1 MNGLKTSGLF
11 ERLLYDR
18 KSIKNQKLLFDKKA
32 LKFLLIPL
40 VIEQLLNQ
48 LMGVCDT
55 MMVSRVGSASIS
67 AVSNVDSI
75 NILVIQVFSALATGA
90 VIICSQYIGREED
103 AKAIKTAE
111 QVILTVFAMSLMLTL
126 LCMFFCKPIL
136 ELLYGNVDKDVF
148 DASETYFFITALSFP
163 FLALFSAASAF
174 YRAGGDAGFP
184 MKISVISNLLNI
196 AGNAVLI
203 FGFNMGV
210 AGAAVSTLISRIFCM
225 VVIFIFLRRPKQK
238 IVIRN
243 YFIKPDL
250 KIIAAILAI
259 GIPSGIEN
267 GMFQFGKLAIQS
279 SVATLNTDEMAAQ
292 AMTATL
298 EGLTGMVAIGIGIGM
313 MTVVGQAVGAGR
325 YDEAGYYI
333 CKLTWW
339 AEIGVFVSSILIFI
353 LTPFITW
360 LGGMTEV
367 SANICFN
374 MVLWITIVKPIVWT
388 LAFVPA
394 YGIRAAGDVK
404 FSMIASALIMW
415 VLRVALCVFLIR
427 VKGFGPIAVWIAM
440 FSDWTVR
447 MIVFTARYLSGRWKR
462 YRVI

>member
-1 MNGLKTSGLF
+1 MNGLKTSGMF
-11 ERLLYDR
+11 TRVFYDR
-18 KSIKNQKLLFDKKA
+18 KALKGENLLFDKKA
-32 LKFLLIPL
+32 LKILLIPL

-90 VIICSQYIGREED
+90 VIICSQYIGREDD

-111 QVILTVFAMSLMLTL
+111 QVIVTVLIMSVVFTALCVIFCNPMLR
-126 LCMFFCKPIL
+126 
-136 ELLYGNVDKDVF
+136 LLYGNVDKDVF
-148 DASETYFFITALSFP
+148 EASETYFFITALSFP

-174 YRAGGDAGFP
+174 YRAGGDAKFP
-184 MKISVISNLLNI
+184 MKISVISNLMNI
-196 AGNAVLI
+196 VGNAVLI

-210 AGAAVSTLISRIFCM
+210 AGAAISTLISRIFCM
-225 VVIFIFLRRPKQK
+225 VVIFVFLRRPKQK
-238 IVIRN
+238 IVIKN
-243 YFIKPDL
+243 YLIKPDL
-250 KIIAAILAI
+250 KMIAAILAI

-279 SVATLNTDEMAAQ
+279 SVATLSTDEMAAQ

-325 YDEAGYYI
+325 YNEAGYYI

-339 AEIGVFVSSILIFI
+339 AEIGVFLSSILIFV
-353 LTPFITW
+353 LTPFITK
-360 LGGMTEV
+360 LGGMSEV
-367 SANICFN
+367 SARICFN
-374 MVLWITIVKPIVWT
+374 MVSWITIVKPIVWT

-415 VLRVALCVFLIR
+415 VLRVALCIFLIR
-427 VKGFGPIAVWIAM
+427 VKGYGPIAVWIAM
-440 FSDWTVR
+440 FSDWSVR
-447 MIVFTARYLSGRWKR
+447 MVVFTARYVSGRWKHHK
-462 YRVI
+462 VI

>member
-136 ELLYGNVDKDVF
+136 GLLYGNVDKDVF